1 MKLSKMAGGAI
12 ALLATTAVAA
22 PAATA
27 PALQLRDA
35 MAMAQGAAE
44 AAGRGGHAV
53 SIVIVNR
60 EGRVILAQRMDGASY
75 KSLDV
80 AEGKATTAAALGLPT
95 RLLQEA
101 LAKGDQSV
109 LSVPGAIA
117 IAGGVPV
124 TVDGATI
131 AAIGVSG
138 GAPQDD
144 EAIAAA
150 ARDRYPGGRPR

>member
-1 MKLSKMAGGAI
+1 MKLWKMAGGAV
-12 ALLATTAVAA
+12 ALLAMMAAAPIAAA
-22 PAATA
+22 PA
-27 PALQLRDA
+27 LRLGDA

-131 AAIGVSG
+131 AAIGISG

-150 ARDRYPGGRPR
+150 ARDRYPGSKTR

>member
-1 MKLSKMAGGAI
+1 MKLWKIPGGAI
-12 ALLATTAVAA
+12 ALLAMTAAA
-22 PAATA
+22 PIAAA

-35 MAMAQGAAE
+35 MAMAQGAVE
-44 AAGRGGHAV
+44 AATRGGHAV

-80 AEGKATTAAALGLPT
+80 AEGKAATAAALGMPT
-95 RLLQEA
+95 GLLQEA

-124 TVDGATI
+124 AIDGATI
-131 AAIGVSG
+131 AAIGISG

-150 ARDRYPGGRPR
+150 ARDRYPAGKPR